1 MAIKYR
7 EAKELRQTTRENL
20 AKSVE
25 NWTRFLKTAGNT
37 YKYNYS
43 DGTVPKCNSRCV
55 IRFVVGTFR
64 QENKKR

>member
-7 EAKELRQTTRENL
+7 EAEELRQTTRQNL

-43 DGTVPKCNSRCV
+43 DQLLILDKIFENG
-55 IRFVVGTFR
+55 R
-64 QENKKR
+64 QYI